1 MDEAGLA
8 SLLAEHT
15 GALSPAA
22 GTPGGELDRARG
34 ILAIALLSGQAEAV
48 TQSAGTAPPLNLD
61 DLSAAETEDIRR
73 VIHDALPV
81 PRDDSVRIFRRGWP
95 LLSEHVPS
103 SVPAWARGWR
113 PRQSLGPF
121 ESAEGRLVWFDV
133 RRTGHAISV
142 IESRSGRLL
151 FTIPSD
157 TLAQPPA
164 MSSVT
169 ALELPAGSVWLAA
182 ARFDPSAPTG
192 SLAGLR
198 IRAGTV
204 SFSEPALVHGDVIT
218 ARPGVVATLHLRL
231 DPGERLARARHG
243 GDTRSLDLE
252 VLDEA
257 RFAFHSGGDA
267 RIIRTATAH
276 LGVYGDRVRLRLLEE
291 ARPRYDARLGRLWF
305 PMKESRGSFSVNESS
320 SRLLGLT
327 GIADI
332 AEAGWALPVTV
343 PATPSTSAPP
353 WIPVEAVG
361 AGALAVALGAGIK
374 AAPRLLAAKQP
385 LALESVVLLAEHRC
399 LSVVA
404 SCGTPRVRRALALWK
419 GSSRRSSEINLAL
432 VDPLELHLNAT
443 AEGDGAEALS
453 ITPVECSADL
463 DRPVTAS
470 ARPIPFFSA
479 RGTLD
484 IFASDAGPRLYLSA
498 PAEPP
503 RDPISGQHQPMG
515 RLSIA
520 LSNALVSTSPALT
533 LQVGG
538 VLDPGPSLKQGVLT
552 LDFALRFLMPSL
564 PDPYAANIVRQ
575 APRQLLDTGDAGR
588 ARLVAQVRWGAETT
602 FSFALANRSDLG
614 LAHGLMPLEE
624 IPFAASVQ
632 RGPDYLREVEALF
645 PRVTGQEFEFLRLLD
660 VSTNADLFGVSLSGA
675 RESRRASAPLKL
687 RGLDLQAPMR
697 SVSAFTLPAFQW
709 EPVYNIP
716 AEGAPPFPDRL
727 VSSTDGGPSRFAVP
741 TATLVPLAPLP
752 VVDHLLDEY
761 NRNGESLAARF
772 TLPFGMVAA
781 VHMGQRPEAMNLGLA
796 PRFNVVRPSFQAV
809 LSSGLQLSLQA
820 PPGLI
825 APLGGPS
832 PGLPGVAMQSDN
844 GAGGFNVLKSGFVD
858 EMFNATFAGK
868 MKMVPVRRVDFNGY
882 GASVFS
888 DWRHEQVQG
897 AGVTQVRLEAIAG
910 RASREVVQVKSRLYP
925 WGVIVVRIITIER
938 TAGGGVFRRDSGW
951 QAASDGRYDLPGCVV
966 HPGVVPRLAGIRRI
980 RETSN
985 VFERAYPGGDV
996 KLTQVLF
1003 DADVE
1008 IEGVTLGADGGKLV
1022 PARDIAGYVQVLPV
1036 GADLTPEQ
1044 VNDLLAATGPIGGGI
1059 DCELNVAQS
1068 GLHMRLSRIEV
1079 DRTLTLANNPQFVA
1093 VARGM
1098 PELARAGQ
1106 WTFAYRGLGEPE
1118 WHRLASNQPLPLI
1131 RANSAGQAPQPHRV
1145 ADASELHR
1153 PSIPHT
1159 EYGLLHSSGAQRLL
1173 IPQPQFRWGEATIHA
1188 GAALL
1193 FADMYAL
1200 AGGVALFPRPDRC
1213 HPLPA
1218 GSTVRITGRNKVRLE
1233 VAPQPGAAPGEFKP
1247 SVGEYTLSQSATM
1260 RMRSRYA
1267 PNAVIRLVIDSDGTP
1282 DWSCTFG
1289 PVATLADI
1297 GDLEELTSVVGTMKS
1312 STHAAPRLTDPHM
1325 VFGGPLAPV
1334 QTIISF
1340 LTDFG
1345 LPFPFDVQVTNQ
1357 KYTFKSGWKYAF
1369 PEYGFGAIDKALKSG
1384 PGLMLEVE
1392 LYGQWGKESEDAHLI
1407 GKEISG
1413 HSLVSTKGVPK
1424 GPDAKNWHFYF
1435 EAEAKLLARAIELGA
1450 EGFAGGALKVSI
1462 GGEEEGKTKLAL
1474 FGGFAG
1480 VVELDSVAFKLKGG
1494 RSYMMGFEHLL
1505 GAKEVSLGVSS
1516 EWEVEGAFLDGLAAA
1531 KVSFEMLTL
1540 VDPPDEIDIE
1550 DFDIEEFI
1558 GEFHFKGQATLAID
1572 VTLAWAL
1579 SKTFEVEIDVDERIA
1594 AAVFVAMTVLPAL
1607 A

>member
-1 MDEAGLA
+1 MDEARLA
-8 SLLAEHT
+8 SLLAELT
-15 GALSPAA
+15 GALSSAA
-22 GTPGGELDRARG
+22 TTPSGELDRARRL
-34 ILAIALLSGQAEAV
+34 LAIALLSGQAEAIAESS
-48 TQSAGTAPPLNLD
+48 TTAAPVNLD
-61 DLSAAETEDIRR
+61 DLSAADIEDIRR
-73 VIHDALPV
+73 VIHDAIPT
-81 PRDDSVRIFRRGWP
+81 PHDESVRIFRRTWP
-95 LLSEHVPS
+95 LLSDHIPS
-103 SVPAWARGWR
+103 SVPAWARGWL

-121 ESAEGRLVWFDV
+121 ESPEGRLVWFDV
-133 RRTGHAISV
+133 RRTGQAISV
-142 IESRSGRLL
+142 IDSRHGRLL
-151 FTIPSD
+151 FTIPSA
-157 TLAQPPA
+157 TLARPPA

-182 ARFDPSAPTG
+182 AMFDPAAPAG

-204 SFSEPALVHGDVIT
+204 SFSEPAVVHGNVIT

-243 GDTRSLDLE
+243 GDSRSLDFE
-252 VLDEA
+252 ALDEA
-257 RFAFHSGGDA
+257 SFAFHSGGDA
-267 RIIRTATAH
+267 RLIRTATAH
-276 LGVYGDRVRLRLLEE
+276 LGVHGDRVRLRLREE
-291 ARPRYDARLGRLWF
+291 ARPRYDAGLGRLWF
-305 PMKESRGSFSVNESS
+305 PMKENRGSFSINESS

-327 GIADI
+327 GTAEI
-332 AEAGWALPVTV
+332 AEAGWALPVTA
-343 PATPSTSAPP
+343 PATQPNSAPP
-353 WIPVEAVG
+353 WIPVEAAG
-361 AGALAVALGAGIK
+361 AGALGIALAAGIT
-374 AAPRLLAAKQP
+374 AAPQLMAAKQP
-385 LALESVVLLAEHRC
+385 LAFDSLVLLAEHRC
-399 LSVVA
+399 LSLVA
-404 SCGTPRVRRALALWK
+404 SCGTPRVQRALELWE
-419 GSSRRSSEINLAL
+419 GSSSRSSKIDLAL
-432 VDPLELHLNAT
+432 LDPLELHLDAT
-443 AEGDGAEALS
+443 AEGEGAEAMS
-453 ITPVECSADL
+453 ITPVECIADL

-484 IFASDAGPRLYLSA
+484 VFASDAGHRLYLSA

-538 VLDPGPSLKQGVLT
+538 VLDPGPGLKQGVLT

-564 PDPYAANIVRQ
+564 PDPYAANIVRH
-575 APRQLLDTGDAGR
+575 APRQLFNTGEAGR
-588 ARLVAQVRWGAETT
+588 ARLVAQVRWGVVTKL
-602 FSFALANRSDLG
+602 SFALANRTDVG
-614 LAHGLMPLEE
+614 LTHGLMRLEE
-624 IPFAASVQ
+624 APVETSVR
-632 RGPDYLREVEALF
+632 RGPDYLREVETIF
-645 PRVTGQEFEFLRLLD
+645 TRVTGQGFELLRLLD

-675 RESRRASAPLKL
+675 RESRRASAPLDL
-687 RGLDLQAPMR
+687 RGLDLIAPML

-709 EPVYNIP
+709 EPVCNIP
-716 AEGAPPFPDRL
+716 AEGALPFPGRL
-727 VSSTDGGPSRFAVP
+727 ASPTDGGPSRFAVP
-741 TATLVPLAPLP
+741 TAALVPVAPLP
-752 VVDHLLDEY
+752 VVGNLLEEY

-781 VHMGQRPEAMNLGLA
+781 AHMGQRLEATNLGLA
-796 PRFNVVRPSFQAV
+796 PRFDAVRPSFEAV
-809 LSSGLQLSLQA
+809 LNGGLQLSLQA

-832 PGLPGVAMQSDN
+832 PGLPGAAMQSDN

-868 MKMVPVRRVDFNGY
+868 MKMVPVRRIDFNGY

-910 RASREVVQVKSRLYP
+910 RASREVVQVRSRLYP

-938 TAGGGVFRRDSGW
+938 TTGGGVFRRDSGW

-966 HPGVVPRLAGIRRI
+966 HPGVVPGLASIRRI

-985 VFERAYPGGDV
+985 VFERAYPSGDV
-996 KLTQVLF
+996 KLTQVFF

-1008 IEGVTLGADGGKLV
+1008 IEGVTLGADGGGLV

-1044 VNDLLAATGPIGGGI
+1044 VNDLLAVTGPIGGGI

-1079 DRTLTLANNPQFVA
+1079 DWTLTLANNPQFVA

-1106 WTFAYRGLGEPE
+1106 WTFAYRGLGEQE
-1118 WHRLASNQPLPLI
+1118 WRRLDPNQPLPLI
-1131 RANSAGQAPQPHRV
+1131 RANSAAQAPQPYRV

-1153 PSIPHT
+1153 PSSPHT

-1173 IPQPQFRWGEATIHA
+1173 IPQPQVRWGEATIHS

-1218 GSTVRITGRNKVRLE
+1218 GSAVRMTGRNKVRLE

-1267 PNAVIRLVIDSDGTP
+1267 PNAAIRLVIDSDGNP
-1282 DWSCTFG
+1282 DWFCTFG

-1357 KYTFKSGWKYAF
+1357 KYTFKSGWKYSF

-1413 HSLVSTKGVPK
+1413 HSLVSTKGLPK

-1462 GGEEEGKTKLAL
+1462 GGEEEGRTKLSL
-1474 FGGFAG
+1474 FAGFAG
-1480 VVELDSVAFKLKGG
+1480 VIELDSVAFKLKGG

-1505 GAKEVSLGVSS
+1505 GAKKVGLGVSS

-1531 KVSFEMLTL
+1531 KVAFEMLTL
-1540 VDPPDEIDIE
+1540 VYPPE
-1550 DFDIEEFI
+1550 DFDIEEFDV
-1558 GEFHFKGQATLAID
+1558 EKFHFKGQATLAID

-1594 AAVFVAMTVLPAL
+1594 AAVFVATAVLPAL